1 MVALRV
7 GGGLNSYI
15 IKYSGGP
22 GGHKRQ
28 STKTVE
34 YTLYG
39 LRFSIEL
46 RAELKLGSEIY
57 YIVFLY
63 SRTSFKRLRD
73 CEVALLGV
81 SNLHQR

>member
-1 MVALRV
+1 MVALHYHRW

-57 YIVFLY
+57 YIVFFY
-63 SRTSFKRLRD
+63 TA
-73 CEVALLGV
+73 EPA
-81 SNLHQR
+81 SNGYGTVK